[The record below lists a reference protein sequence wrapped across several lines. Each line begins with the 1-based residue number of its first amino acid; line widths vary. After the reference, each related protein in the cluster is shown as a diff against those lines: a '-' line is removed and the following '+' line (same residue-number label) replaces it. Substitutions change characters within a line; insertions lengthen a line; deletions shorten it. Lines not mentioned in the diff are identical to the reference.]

1 MLKYWRLS
9 NGQRRPAYCEPGSGG
24 YNGYFAKGAFMRVL
38 ITGGAGFIA
47 YHLASALLKTPA
59 EVFLLDNFNEF
70 YNPEIKRKNVRDLQ
84 SRGHAPIHG
93 VDILDREKLRRV
105 FEETQPDTVVH
116 LAAWAGVRPSLEK
129 PELYS
134 AVNITGT
141 VNLLE
146 LAKEFSTRCFI
157 FGSSS
162 SVYGGS
168 SRVPFSEDDPVDK
181 PVSPYA
187 ATKRAGE
194 LLCHTYSHNFSM
206 HITCLRF
213 FTVYGPRQRP
223 EMAIHKFAQL
233 MSAGK
238 EIPIFGKGDSRRDY
252 TYVEDIVGGVLAAIA
267 ANPRF
272 EILNLGESQT
282 IALLEL
288 VEHLEAGLGMKAQ
301 LRFLPVQAGD
311 MDITYANIARARRIL
326 GYNPQ
331 KPFKE
336 GIRLFADWFLAS
348 RNVSN

>member
-1 MLKYWRLS
+1 MILFRRLNS
-9 NGQRRPAYCEPGSGG
+9 
-24 YNGYFAKGAFMRVL
+24 KGARMRILV
-38 ITGGAGFIA
+38 TGGAGFIA

-59 EVFLLDNFNEF
+59 EVHLLDNFNDF
-70 YNPEIKRKNVRDLQ
+70 YDPDIKRRNVRDLQ
-84 SRGHAPIHG
+84 SCGHVQLHV
-93 VDILDREKLRRV
+93 VDILDRDTLRKV
-105 FEETQPDTVVH
+105 FKETRPDAIVH
-116 LAAWAGVRPSLEK
+116 LAAWAGVRPSLER

-134 AVNITGT
+134 TVNITGT

-146 LAKEFSTRCFI
+146 LSKEYSTGCFI

-194 LLCHTYSHNFSM
+194 LLCHTYSHNFAM

-233 MSAGK
+233 MFDGK

-252 TYVEDIVGGVLAAIA
+252 TYVDDIVAGIRAAIE

-272 EILNLGESQT
+272 EIFNLGESQT
-282 IALLEL
+282 IPLLE
-288 VEHLEAGLGMKAQ
+288 VVQSLEAALGKKAL
-301 LRFLPVQAGD
+301 LRFLPAQAGD
-311 MDITYANIARARRIL
+311 MDITYADISRARQSL
-326 GYNPQ
+326 GYSPQ
-331 KPFKE
+331 TPFKE

-348 RNVSN
+348 RKGSDAR

>member
-1 MLKYWRLS
+1 MH
-9 NGQRRPAYCEPGSGG
+9 
-24 YNGYFAKGAFMRVL
+24 VL

-47 YHLASALLKTPA
+47 YHLAAALIDKQI
-59 EVFLLDNFNEF
+59 EVSLLDNFNDF
-70 YNPEIKRKNVRDLQ
+70 YDPAIKHQNVRDLQ
-84 SRGHAPIHG
+84 ALGNVTIFVA
-93 VDILDREKLRRV
+93 DILDRENLRRI
-105 FEETQPDTVVH
+105 FEDAKPETVVH

-129 PELYS
+129 PALYS
-134 AVNITGT
+134 DVNVTGT

-146 LAKEFSTRCFI
+146 LAREFSTPCFI

-168 SRVPFSEDDPVDK
+168 SKVPFAEDDPVGS
-181 PVSPYA
+181 PISPYA

-194 LLCHTYSHNFSM
+194 LLCHTYAHNFSM

-233 MSAGK
+233 LSEDK

-252 TYVEDIVGGVLAAIA
+252 TYVDDIVGGVLAAIES
-267 ANPRF
+267 NPTF
-272 EILNLGESQT
+272 EIINLGESQT
-282 IALLEL
+282 IALLDL
-288 VEHLEAGLGMKAQ
+288 VKHLEDAFGKKAR
-301 LRFLPVQAGD
+301 LRFLPDQPGD
-311 MDITYANIARARRIL
+311 MSITYADISRARRLL

-336 GIRLFADWFLAS
+336 GIRLFADWYMHCRPSLFDN
-348 RNVSN
+348 RQ

>member
-1 MLKYWRLS
+1 MEIS
-9 NGQRRPAYCEPGSGG
+9 SMN
-24 YNGYFAKGAFMRVL
+24 VL

-47 YHLASALLKTPA
+47 YHLASALLKDRA
-59 EVFLLDNFNEF
+59 EVSLVDNFNDF
-70 YNPEIKRKNVRDLQ
+70 YDPGIKWRNVHDLQ
-84 SRGHAPIHG
+84 SAGPVPIHI
-93 VDILDREKLRRV
+93 VDILDRDRLRRV
-105 FEETQPDTVVH
+105 FEEVRPDTVVH

-146 LAKEFSTRCFI
+146 LAKEFSTRCFV

-162 SVYGGS
+162 SVYGGNTK
-168 SRVPFSEDDPVDK
+168 VPFSEDDPVDK
-181 PVSPYA
+181 PISPYA

-194 LLCHTYSHNFSM
+194 LLCHTYSHNYSM

-233 MSAGK
+233 MFEGK
-238 EIPIFGKGDSRRDY
+238 EIPIFGAGDSRRDY
-252 TYVEDIVGGVLAAIA
+252 TYVEDIVAGIRAAIVVNA
-267 ANPRF
+267 PF
-272 EILNLGESQT
+272 EIINLGESQT
-282 IALLEL
+282 ITLLEL
-288 VEHLEAGLGMKAQ
+288 VQNLENALGKKAR
-301 LRFLPVQAGD
+301 LRFLPLQPGD
-311 MDITYANIARARRIL
+311 MDVTYADIGRARGLL

-336 GIRLFADWFLAS
+336 GIRLFADWFLGS
-348 RNVSN
+348 RQ

>member
-1 MLKYWRLS
+1 
-9 NGQRRPAYCEPGSGG
+9 
-24 YNGYFAKGAFMRVL
+24 MRVL

-47 YHLASALLKTPA
+47 YHLAMALMQKQA
-59 EVFLLDNFNEF
+59 EISLLDNFNDF
-70 YNPEIKRKNVRDLQ
+70 YDPEIKRRNVRDLQ
-84 SRGHAPIHG
+84 SRGQAPMHI
-93 VDILDREKLRRV
+93 VDILDRDRLRQV
-105 FEETQPDTVVH
+105 FKETRPDAIVH

-134 AVNITGT
+134 SVNITGT

-146 LAKEFSTRCFI
+146 LAKEFATRCFI

-162 SVYGGS
+162 SVYGGNTK
-168 SRVPFSEDDPVDK
+168 VPFAEEDPVDK

-194 LLCHTYSHNFSM
+194 LLCHTYAHNYSM

-233 MSAGK
+233 MTEGK
-238 EIPIFGKGDSRRDY
+238 EIPIYGAGDSRRDY
-252 TYVEDIVGGVLAAIA
+252 TYVEDIVSGVLGAIEV
-267 ANPRF
+267 NPRY
-272 EILNLGESQT
+272 EIINLGESQT
-282 IALLEL
+282 IALMEVVEQLEN
-288 VEHLEAGLGMKAQ
+288 ALGQKAK
-301 LRFLPVQAGD
+301 LRFLPNQPGD
-311 MDITYANIARARRIL
+311 MEITYADITRARRLI

-336 GIRLFADWFLAS
+336 GIRLFADWFKGS
-348 RNVSN
+348 R